1 MFKKVMTM
9 KNSMKWSAWMLL
21 GGMLVFGLPSCGDDD
36 DPNYNNVTPPTVT
49 IATHGISGMVTAI
62 SGDPISGATITA
74 TAAGKSFTAQTG
86 ADGSYTIGDVNAT
99 GKIELTAA
107 ADGKQAA
114 AATVEIPSDG
124 KAHQVAA
131 NFVLA
136 NVAQEVAFTGEAQEV
151 AVEIE
156 KPNVVAAEDAV
167 TMTMA
172 IPAGAAEGKMEI
184 TPIYA
189 GADNSGLRAAQQMTV
204 GGLSLAAVKDNGMIK
219 EAIGVSVDL
228 GAEVASACKVMNG
241 DVEVAS
247 KVKGG
252 ILLFD
257 VTGFGV
263 YRIVSSIDISTK
275 TSTEKIS
282 VSGNFDNLYGAADL
296 TVDAVN
302 YTYKVGGKIDAP
314 KGKSAAFAY
323 SILSGIVNVST
334 VKEMTGSYPLNLVLP
349 IGTAASVSGAQ
360 AVETTTVSCFGSSL
374 SATKYG
380 AVALS
385 ISTYNRQHTG
395 GSIN

>member
-1 MFKKVMTM
+1 M
-9 KNSMKWSAWMLL
+9 
-21 GGMLVFGLPSCGDDD
+21 
-36 DPNYNNVTPPTVT
+36 
-49 IATHGISGMVTAI
+49 
-62 SGDPISGATITA
+62 
-74 TAAGKSFTAQTG
+74 
-86 ADGSYTIGDVNAT
+86 
-99 GKIELTAA
+99 TAA
-107 ADGKQAA
+107 ADGKQAG

-124 KAHQVAA
+124 KAHQAAA

-136 NVAQEVAFTGEAQEV
+136 NVAQEVVFTGEAQEV

-167 TMTMA
+167 TMSLS
-172 IPAGAAEGKMEI
+172 IPAGAAKGKVTI
-184 TPIYA
+184 APIYP

-204 GGLSLAAVKDNGMIK
+204 GGLAMAQAKDNGLVDFN

-241 DVEVAS
+241 DKEVAS
-247 KVKGG
+247 KVNGG

-257 VTGFGV
+257 VTGFGI
-263 YRIVSSIDISTK
+263 YRIVFPIDISTK

-282 VSGNFDNLYGAADL
+282 VSGNFDNLYGAANL

>member
-1 MFKKVMTM
+1 M
-9 KNSMKWSAWMLL
+9 
-21 GGMLVFGLPSCGDDD
+21 
-36 DPNYNNVTPPTVT
+36 
-49 IATHGISGMVTAI
+49 
-62 SGDPISGATITA
+62 
-74 TAAGKSFTAQTG
+74 
-86 ADGSYTIGDVNAT
+86 
-99 GKIELTAA
+99 TAA
-107 ADGKQAA
+107 ADGKQAG

-124 KAHQVAA
+124 KAHQAAA

-136 NVAQEVAFTGEAQEV
+136 NVAQEVVFTGEAQEV

-167 TMTMA
+167 TMSLS
-172 IPAGAAEGKMEI
+172 IPAGAAKGKVTI
-184 TPIYA
+184 APIYP

-204 GGLSLAAVKDNGMIK
+204 GGFELASAEVENNGMIDP
-219 EAIGVSVDL
+219 IGVSVDL

-241 DVEVAS
+241 DIEVAS

-257 VTGFGV
+257 VTGFGI

-282 VSGNFDNLYGAADL
+282 VSGNFDNLYGAANL